1 MAVKSKLIK
10 VVASQIG
17 PLQAKLRSEIQKK
30 VLELLKEFA
39 SGCPNQAKL
48 IRIIKI
54 KNNLL
59 RNINSFQKR
68 VDQVKKIPN
77 SLKPVI
83 SGAKVALQIISNIPI
98 PTAIIPPQSGGL
110 GVPMKVLNRYSK
122 AINTITKTIDVLEGD
137 VTSTTS
143 MINLISGPISSLQ
156 KRLQS
161 LDIKIQQCSKGN
173 SAVIAEA
180 QPKENTGTEGTPT
193 DSAGNINP
201 DYLYKGYTLEILQD
215 PNSPKIAPR
224 RYALAKN
231 KVGVVVVIGESSFSS
246 STQVLLD
253 ELKFKIDNQLI

>member
-1 MAVKSKLIK
+1 MAIKSKITK
-10 VVASQIG
+10 IVASQIG

-48 IRIIKI
+48 LKIIKI

-68 VDQVKKIPN
+68 VNQVKKLPN

-83 SGAKVALQIISNIPI
+83 NSAKVALQIISNIPV

-122 AINTITKTIDVLEGD
+122 AINTLTKTIDVLEGD
-137 VTSTTS
+137 VSSVNTMITS
-143 MINLISGPISSLQ
+143 ISGPISSLQ

-161 LDIKIQQCSKGN
+161 LDIQIQNCSKG
-173 SAVIAEA
+173 SPTVIAEA
-180 QPKENTGTEGTPT
+180 QPRENTGTEGTPN
-193 DSAGNINP
+193 S

-231 KVGVVVVIGESSFSS
+231 KVGVVVIIGDSSFSS

>member
-1 MAVKSKLIK
+1 MAIKSKLTKI
-10 VVASQIG
+10 VASQVG

-48 IRIIKI
+48 LQIIKI

-68 VDQVKKIPN
+68 VDKVKTLPN

-83 SGAKVALQIISNIPI
+83 NTAKVALQIISNIPV
-98 PTAIIPPQSGGL
+98 PTAVPPGAGIPISI
-110 GVPMKVLNRYSK
+110 LNRYSK
-122 AINTITKTIDVLEGD
+122 AINTISKTIDVLEGD
-137 VTSTTS
+137 VDSVNTMVNSV
-143 MINLISGPISSLQ
+143 SGPITSLQ

-161 LDIKIQQCSKGN
+161 LDIKIQQCSNGN
-173 SAVIAEA
+173 PAVIAEV
-180 QPKENTGTEGTPT
+180 QPKGNTGSEGTPN
-193 DSAGNINP
+193 S

-231 KVGVVVVIGESSFSS
+231 KVGVVVIIGDSSFSS

>member
-1 MAVKSKLIK
+1 MAIKSKLTKI
-10 VVASQIG
+10 VASQIG

-48 IRIIKI
+48 MQIIKI

-68 VDQVKKIPN
+68 VDQVKKLPN

-83 SGAKVALQIISNIPI
+83 SGAKVAIQIISNIPI
-98 PTAIIPPQSGGL
+98 PTAIIPPMTGGI
-110 GVPMKVLNRYSK
+110 GVPMSILNRYSK
-122 AINTITKTIDVLEGD
+122 AINRITTTIDVLEGD
-137 VTSTTS
+137 VGSVTT
-143 MINLISGPISSLQ
+143 MINSVSGPISSLQ

-161 LDIKIQQCSKGN
+161 LDIKIQQCSNGN
-173 SAVIAEA
+173 PAIIAEA
-180 QPKENTGTEGTPT
+180 QPKENTGTEGTPN
-193 DSAGNINP
+193 S

-231 KVGVVVVIGESSFSS
+231 KVGVVVIIGDSSFSS

>member
-1 MAVKSKLIK
+1 MAIKSKLIK

-30 VLELLKEFA
+30 VLELLKEFT

-48 IRIIKI
+48 MQIIKV

-68 VDQVKKIPN
+68 VDKVKKLPN

-83 SGAKVALQIISNIPI
+83 STAKIALQIISNIPV
-98 PTAIIPPQSGGL
+98 PTAVPPGAGIPISI
-110 GVPMKVLNRYSK
+110 LNRYSK

-143 MINLISGPISSLQ
+143 MINSISGPISSLQ

-161 LDIKIQQCSKGN
+161 LDIKIQQCSNGN
-173 SAVIAEA
+173 PAVIAEA
-180 QPKENTGTEGTPT
+180 QPKENTGSDSEDNVELGPLDANSGTKRGKTELSYSE
-193 DSAGNINP
+193 DRP
-201 DYLYKGYTLEILQD
+201 DWWEQVSHQQKRDYIKRQRRKR
-215 PNSPKIAPR
+215 NQAP
-224 RYALAKN
+224 
-231 KVGVVVVIGESSFSS
+231 
-246 STQVLLD
+246 
-253 ELKFKIDNQLI
+253 

>member
-1 MAVKSKLIK
+1 MSVKSKLIK

-48 IRIIKI
+48 LRIIKI

-68 VDQVKKIPN
+68 VDQVKKLPN

-83 SGAKVALQIISNIPI
+83 STAKIALQIISSIPI
-98 PTAIIPPQSGGL
+98 PTAVPPGAGIPISI
-110 GVPMKVLNRYSK
+110 LNRYSK
-122 AINTITKTIDVLEGD
+122 AINTISKTIDVLEGD
-137 VTSTTS
+137 VSSVNT
-143 MINLISGPISSLQ
+143 MINSVSGPISSLQ

-161 LDIKIQQCSKGN
+161 LDIKIQQCSNGDP
-173 SAVIAEA
+173 AIIAEA
-180 QPKENTGTEGTPT
+180 QPKENTGTEGTPN
-193 DSAGNINP
+193 S

-224 RYALAKN
+224 RYALARN
-231 KVGVVVVIGESSFSS
+231 KLGIVVIIGESSFSS

>member
-30 VLELLKEFA
+30 VLELLKEFT

-48 IRIIKI
+48 MRIIKI

-68 VDQVKKIPN
+68 VNQVQKLPN

-83 SGAKVALQIISNIPI
+83 KTATLALKIISNIPI
-98 PTAIIPPQSGGL
+98 PTSVPPGAGIPISI
-110 GVPMKVLNRYSK
+110 LNKYSK
-122 AINTITKTIDVLEGD
+122 AINTISKTIDVLEGD
-137 VTSTTS
+137 VDSVNT
-143 MINLISGPISSLQ
+143 MIKSISGPISSLQ

-161 LDIKIQQCSKGN
+161 LDIKIEQCSKG
-173 SAVIAEA
+173 SPAVIAEA
-180 QPKENTGTEGTPT
+180 QPKENTGTEGTPN
-193 DSAGNINP
+193 S

-231 KVGVVVVIGESSFSS
+231 KVGVVIIIGESSFSS